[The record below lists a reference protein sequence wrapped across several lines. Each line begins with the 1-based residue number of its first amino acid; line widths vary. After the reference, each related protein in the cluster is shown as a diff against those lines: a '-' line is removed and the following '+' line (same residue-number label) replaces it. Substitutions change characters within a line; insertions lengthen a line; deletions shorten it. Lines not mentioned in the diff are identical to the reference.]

1 MELFHKTTRFGP
13 AISPSHISVVYYL
26 TGILSGFNL
35 RAKKGHPRSSLLISF
50 LYFQFIVRENKKKK
64 RRNKEEKIAH

>member
-35 RAKKGHPRSSLLISF
+35 RAKRVTPGHP
-50 LYFQFIVRENKKKK
+50 Y
-64 RRNKEEKIAH
+64 

>member
-13 AISPSHISVVYYL
+13 TISPSHILVVYYL

-35 RAKKGHPRSSLLISF
+35 RAKRVTPGHP
-50 LYFQFIVRENKKKK
+50 Y
-64 RRNKEEKIAH
+64 